1 LPPQIGDIAWT
12 KGIAM
17 DKNLLWSAALAATL
31 LLGANAAVADD
42 DPPGRVGRLSYIEG
56 TASFHAADDSQWSP
70 ATLNYPVFAGAFFWT
85 EPGSR
90 VELQVGSSEIRL
102 DESTEIEIVALDDR
116 STQLWLGQGVLNL
129 HLASM
134 PPGGVRV
141 LTPRSEIEL
150 VEPGTYHIDAGAN
163 DGTVPPTWLSVTTL
177 DGKAEVSGPGSRIEV
192 LPGENA
198 VLNGD
203 PMAVTL
209 SEAGATPF
217 DDWALQRERREVAR
231 ETVRYVSP
239 EETGYQ
245 DLDDYGRW
253 SRDPGYGAVWYP
265 RDLPP
270 DWVPYRYGHWAFI
283 PPWTWTWVDDAPWGF
298 APSHYG
304 RWAEIRGRWAWCPG
318 EREAR
323 PVYAPALVAFIGGDG
338 FGVTIAAGPAQ
349 PAVGWVPLAPG
360 EAFHPHYRSSPDY
373 VRNVNRTQV
382 NITNV
387 TNVTVVNNVTVNN
400 FANQRGATV
409 VPSGAFTHAAPVQ
422 RATVAV
428 PHEELAQAHLAP
440 NLSHLQPSAA
450 ARAGVAV
457 VPAAAVSL
465 PHPNAPA
472 NLAKTPITPAAL
484 PAAQNEPAPPS
495 APGPH
500 GRELRQT
507 HLPPATLQQ
516 QAPTQ
521 HGPAQQLQ
529 QAPPAQTTTV
539 TPSPPPN
546 QGAPHHDTALDHP
559 VPTTVT
565 PPSNQGP
572 PPHDTAVNHPVTTTV
587 TPPPPPTLNQGQPHR
602 DTAINH
608 PVTTTVTPPPPP
620 AAAVTPSNQG
630 QPHHDAAI
638 NHPVTTTVT
647 PPPPPSVAVVTPPK
661 PPLAPIQH
669 PAQQTQLA
677 PTPQG
682 WARTPPPS
690 PAGQPA
696 NAAKDKGKDKKD
708 EHKQPGN

>member
-1 LPPQIGDIAWT
+1 
-12 KGIAM
+12 M
-17 DKNLLWSAALAATL
+17 DKNLLWSAALAASL
-31 LLGANAAVADD
+31 LLGANGAIADD

-85 EPGSR
+85 EPASR
-90 VELQVGSSEIRL
+90 IELQVGSSEIRL

-116 STQLWLGQGVLNL
+116 STQLWLGQGALNL

-134 PPGGVRV
+134 PTGGVRV

-150 VEPGTYHIDAGAN
+150 VEPGTYHIDAGAS
-163 DGTVPPTWLSVTTL
+163 DGDRPPTWLSVTTL
-177 DGKAEVSGPGSRIEV
+177 DGRAEVSGPRSRIEV

-203 PMAVTL
+203 PVTVTL

-231 ETVRYVSP
+231 ETARYVSP
-239 EETGYQ
+239 DETGYQ
-245 DLDDYGRW
+245 DLDDYGQW

-283 PPWTWTWVDDAPWGF
+283 SPWTWTWVDDAPWGF

-304 RWAEIRGRWAWCPG
+304 RWAEIRGRWGWCPG

-323 PVYAPALVAFIGGDG
+323 PVYAPALVAFIGGDD

-422 RATVAV
+422 RATVSV
-428 PHEELAQAHLAP
+428 PHEELAQAHLAA
-440 NLSHLQPSAA
+440 NLGHLQPSTA
-450 ARAGVAV
+450 ARAGGV
-457 VPAAAVSL
+457 VPTAAAVSV
-465 PHPNAPA
+465 PQPNAPGR
-472 NLAKTPITPAAL
+472 LAKTPITPAAL
-484 PAAQNEPAPPS
+484 PVQQNEPTPPS

-500 GRELRQT
+500 GRELRET
-507 HLPPATLQQ
+507 HLPPATVPQQ
-516 QAPTQ
+516 TPTPQTPIGQPAHLSPQGPPVTNQQTPTQ
-521 HGPAQQLQ
+521 HGPAQPLQ
-529 QAPPAQTTTV
+529 IQPPTGGAGQPAQTPHVPAQQQQVPPAQTTIAA
-539 TPSPPPN
+539 PSPP
-546 QGAPHHDTALDHP
+546 
-559 VPTTVT
+559 T
-565 PPSNQGP
+565 PPTNQGP
-572 PPHDTAVNHPVTTTV
+572 PHHDAP
-587 TPPPPPTLNQGQPHR
+587 
-602 DTAINH
+602 INH

-620 AAAVTPSNQG
+620 AAAVVTPSNQG
-630 QPHHDAAI
+630 PPHHDAAI
-638 NHPVTTTVT
+638 NRPVTTPPT
-647 PPPPPSVAVVTPPK
+647 PPPPVAVVTPPK
-661 PPLAPIQH
+661 PPIAPIQH

-682 WARTPPPS
+682 WTRTPPP
-690 PAGQPA
+690 GQPT
-696 NAAKDKGKDKKD
+696 NAAKDKDKNKKD